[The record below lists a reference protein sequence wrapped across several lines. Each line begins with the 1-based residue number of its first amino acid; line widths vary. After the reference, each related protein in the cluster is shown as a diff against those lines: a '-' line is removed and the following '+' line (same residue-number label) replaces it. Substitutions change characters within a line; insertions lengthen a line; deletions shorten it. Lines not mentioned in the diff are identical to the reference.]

1 MIRRHI
7 PILKALLMIADAAV
21 AALVLVSVYTI
32 AYSRP
37 GAVDLAPFRPAWVAV
52 TLYAATWVLLLY
64 LEGEYRLRAHWTL
77 RSDVRGVARATVL
90 LALVFIAGIFVTELR
105 QVSRLLVFTVFP
117 LQFAATVVT
126 RAVLRWTFEWLR
138 GRGRNNRFLL
148 IVGTNPA
155 AVRFAERVERHRE
168 LGVQVIGF
176 VGDAPPAAGVRWPWL
191 GPADG
196 IGRVLEERIVD
207 EVALCLPASEWPD
220 SRELLE
226 MCTQAGK
233 IVRIPLD
240 IPRLGS
246 ERQLVED
253 LDGTP
258 VISVVQRP
266 DQALALTAKR
276 AFDIGVSAFALVLLA
291 PLIAGIALYVRRKG
305 GSPVLYRQER
315 IGIHGRPFTM
325 LKFRTMAPDADD
337 RYDDVVGLADARGF
351 KLHDDPRVMP
361 WGRWLR
367 RTGLDE
373 LPQLINV
380 MRGDMSI
387 VGPRPAPAREVVHY
401 DMWHRRRLSMKP
413 GITGLWQVG
422 RRFDDDFDERARLDL
437 DYIDRWSL
445 WLDLRIVVRT
455 VPAVLRQSGR

>member
-7 PILKALLMIADAAV
+7 PILKTLLMIADAAV
-21 AALVLVSVYTI
+21 AALVLVGVYTI
-32 AYSRP
+32 AFARP
-37 GAVDLAPFRPAWVAV
+37 GAVDVAPFRPAWVAV

-64 LEGEYRLRAHWTL
+64 LQGEYRLRAHWTF
-77 RSDVRGVARATVL
+77 RSEVRGVARATVL
-90 LALVFIAGIFVTELR
+90 LALVFIAGVFVTELR
-105 QVSRLLVFTVFP
+105 QVSRFLVFAVFP
-117 LQFAATVVT
+117 LQFAATVLT
-126 RAVLRWTFEWLR
+126 RAVLRWAFEWLR
-138 GRGRNNRFLL
+138 GRGRNSRFLL
-148 IVGTNPA
+148 VVGTNPG
-155 AVRFAERVERHRE
+155 AVRFADRIERHRE
-168 LGVQVIGF
+168 LGVRVMGF
-176 VGDAPPAAGVRWPWL
+176 VGDAPPPVGARWPWL
-191 GPADG
+191 GPAEA
-196 IGRVLEERIVD
+196 IGRVLEERVVD

-220 SRELLE
+220 SRQLLE

-246 ERQLVED
+246 ELHLVED

-258 VISVVQRP
+258 LLSVVQRP
-266 DQALALTAKR
+266 DHALALTAKR
-276 AFDIGVSAFALVLLA
+276 AFDIAVGALALVLLA
-291 PLIAGIALYVRRKG
+291 PVMAAIALYVRHKG
-305 GSPVLYRQER
+305 GPPVLYRQER
-315 IGIHGRPFTM
+315 VGIHGRPFTM

-337 RYDDVVGLADARGF
+337 RYDDVVSLADARGF

-367 RTGLDE
+367 RTSLDE

-380 MRGDMSI
+380 LRGDMSI

-401 DMWHRRRLSMKP
+401 DLWHRRRLSMKP